1 MLFSLAKMRCR
12 LTQMSLRFVTA
23 LNEWTSDSVRTLVVE
38 QNSCKLLI
46 VFTAVGERFDRG
58 TSVAILEKGDGTTK
72 TRNAQPFYSK
82 SRSLTSSLKGE
93 AEGRSNEGN
102 GKNLVLRCRGS

>member
-1 MLFSLAKMRCR
+1 MIKRRIIRIEVLDHRVGDANIVLFSLAKMSCR

-58 TSVAILEKGDGTTK
+58 TSVAIPWRKASVPLKQETL
-72 TRNAQPFYSK
+72 
-82 SRSLTSSLKGE
+82 SLFTPKVGP
-93 AEGRSNEGN
+93 
-102 GKNLVLRCRGS
+102 